1 MRKKFI
7 AIFMTLCLLLTGCQG
22 NVNKTEQKEKKQ
34 ETTENTKAEIECEYT
49 WATSHCTYR
58 TEEME
63 LSDGADGEDEEDIC
77 QECLVQSDYEGK
89 VIQKI
94 PAESLGLTDTQGI
107 HFMNVSENEVLI
119 FSTYDSSDL
128 VKVYS
133 VPVIRKGD
141 REEIA
146 IEKIQQLFLEFAD
159 FWMDCKYIT
168 DTKEYILFNWEGEM
182 AEYDRKKNKFTRIKY
197 KNKPLEV
204 GSILYENN
212 QDYVVL
218 YGFLGDETA
227 VYYYNFV
234 TKKMQEITKDER
246 SIYQGGDDKLFY
258 TAVKGEKSG
267 LCYDVYQFD
276 CKSGEKS
283 VLVTEEQIRNAL
295 SEKPEEGMDLIREI
309 GYEDG
314 TLKLAINVKGKCV
327 LLACDTKTG
336 KLVQEGEGKLQKT
349 QEYLQEKP
357 LTNADKNYT
366 NANDYNVFVQR
377 LENDM
382 NYVLDEYT
390 LDGTFVRHIFTNNFH
405 CTNQTWK
412 LLYANNQEL
421 IFYVEDYDLGNYL
434 YTVPLMLADGSSFPQ
449 MKKAKKICKC
459 NKELEEP
466 RQGDVYADSDY
477 IVYQDGMYQI
487 HVYDRKKKTFVKIKG
502 IPETNM
508 YLSGLVGKYF
518 ILSSK
523 PYKEKGK
530 EKYAFSYYKIG
541 SDQIHIMDPA
551 CYTSA
556 AAIGDKKRKQV
567 IYALRKGIWTY
578 DLKQDKKKRL
588 VKWNKKDYVS
598 EMCIRKDRLF
608 VFTGEKDEVYSYS
621 LTGKEKQL
629 HYEKELTE
637 TLKKFE
643 QQNDLEL
650 VIDSVDVVNN
660 KICIHSWQD
669 DEYLIYLCY
678 DPATKQ
684 LKKVRKSDPEMF
696 CFLLCRDGASVDEW
710 DRDESKDMDKRST
723 K

>member
-1 MRKKFI
+1 
-7 AIFMTLCLLLTGCQG
+7 
-22 NVNKTEQKEKKQ
+22 
-34 ETTENTKAEIECEYT
+34 
-49 WATSHCTYR
+49 
-58 TEEME
+58 
-63 LSDGADGEDEEDIC
+63 
-77 QECLVQSDYEGK
+77 
-89 VIQKI
+89 
-94 PAESLGLTDTQGI
+94 
-107 HFMNVSENEVLI
+107 
-119 FSTYDSSDL
+119 
-128 VKVYS
+128 
-133 VPVIRKGD
+133 
-141 REEIA
+141 
-146 IEKIQQLFLEFAD
+146 
-159 FWMDCKYIT
+159 
-168 DTKEYILFNWEGEM
+168 
-182 AEYDRKKNKFTRIKY
+182 
-197 KNKPLEV
+197 
-204 GSILYENN
+204 
-212 QDYVVL
+212 
-218 YGFLGDETA
+218 
-227 VYYYNFV
+227 
-234 TKKMQEITKDER
+234 
-246 SIYQGGDDKLFY
+246 
-258 TAVKGEKSG
+258 
-267 LCYDVYQFD
+267 
-276 CKSGEKS
+276 
-283 VLVTEEQIRNAL
+283 
-295 SEKPEEGMDLIREI
+295 MDLIREI
-309 GYEDG
+309 GYEEG

-449 MKKAKKICKC
+449 MEKAKKICKC

-684 LKKVRKSDPEMF
+684 LKKVRKSDPEMLY
-696 CFLLCRDGASVDEW
+696 FLLCRDGASVDEW
-710 DRDESKDMDKRST
+710 DRDE
-723 K
+723 

>member
-1 MRKKFI
+1 MRKKWI
-7 AIFMTLCLLLTGCQG
+7 AIFMTLCLILTGCQG
-22 NVNKTEQKEKKQ
+22 NVNKTEQKEENQ
-34 ETTENTKAEIECEYT
+34 ETADITQAEIECEYK

-63 LSDGADGEDEEDIC
+63 LSDGTDGEDEEDIC
-77 QECLVQSDYEGK
+77 QECLVQSDYKGK

-94 PAESLGLTDTQGI
+94 PAESLGLRDTEGI
-107 HFMNVSENEVLI
+107 SFLHVSENEVLI
-119 FSTYDSSDL
+119 SRTSDSSKL
-128 VKVYS
+128 VKIYS

-146 IEKIQQLFLEFAD
+146 IEKIQLLFVEFTD
-159 FWMDCKYIT
+159 SWMDYEYIT
-168 DTKEYILFNWEGEM
+168 DTKEYILFNWDREM
-182 AEYDRKKNKFTRIKY
+182 AEYDRKKNKFTKIKY

-204 GSILYENN
+204 GNILYENN
-212 QDYVVL
+212 QDFVVL
-218 YGFLGDETA
+218 YGFHGRETA

-234 TKKMQEITKDER
+234 TKEVQEITKDEG

-314 TLKLAINVKGKCV
+314 TLKLAINVKGKSI
-327 LLACDTKTG
+327 LLTCDTKTG

-357 LTNADKNYT
+357 LTNADKKYT
-366 NANDYNVFVQR
+366 NANDYNVFVR
-377 LENDM
+377 SLESDM

-390 LDGTFVRHIFTNNFH
+390 LDGTFVRHIFINNFH
-405 CTNQTWK
+405 CTNQTWN
-412 LLYANNQEL
+412 LMYANNQEL
-421 IFYVEDYDLGNYL
+421 IFHVEDDDLNNYL
-434 YTVPLMLADGSSFPQ
+434 YTVPLVTAEGSSFPQ
-449 MKKAKKICKC
+449 IEKAKKICKC
-459 NKELEEP
+459 NVELENAG
-466 RQGDVYADSDY
+466 QGDVYADSDY
-477 IVYQDGMYQI
+477 IVYQDDVYQI
-487 HVYDRKKKTFVKIKG
+487 HVYDRKKKKFVKIKG
-502 IPETNM
+502 IPESNM
-508 YLSGLVGKYF
+508 YLNGLVGKYF
-518 ILSSK
+518 ILSNK
-523 PYKEKGK
+523 PFKEKGK

-551 CYTSA
+551 CHTSA
-556 AAIGDKKRKQV
+556 ATIGDEKRKQV

-588 VKWNKKDYVS
+588 VKWNKKDYIS

-608 VFTGEKDEVYSYS
+608 VFTGKKDEVYSYS

-629 HYEKELTE
+629 HYEKDFTE
-637 TLKKFE
+637 TLKKYE
-643 QQNDLEL
+643 QENELEL
-650 VIDSVDVVNN
+650 VIDSIDVVNN
-660 KICIHSWQD
+660 KIYICSWRD
-669 DEYLIYLCY
+669 DEYLMYFCY

-696 CFLLCRDGASVDEW
+696 CFLLCRVGHW
-710 DRDESKDMDKRST
+710 
-723 K
+723 

>member
-1 MRKKFI
+1 MRKKSI
-7 AIFMTLCLLLTGCQG
+7 AVFMTICLLLTGCQG
-22 NVNKTEQKEKKQ
+22 NVNKTEQKEEKQ
-34 ETTENTKAEIECEYT
+34 ETADAAQAEIQCEYE

-58 TEEME
+58 TEEMG

-94 PAESLGLTDTQGI
+94 PAGRLGLRDTQGI
-107 HFMNVSENEVLI
+107 YFMHVSENEVLI
-119 FSTYDSSDL
+119 SSTSDSSDL

-146 IEKIQQLFLEFAD
+146 IEKIQQLFVEFAD
-159 FWMDCKYIT
+159 FQMDCKYIT

-212 QDYVVL
+212 KDFVVL

-357 LTNADKNYT
+357 LTNADKNYA

-449 MKKAKKICKC
+449 MEKAKKICKC

-466 RQGDVYADSDY
+466 RQGDLYADSDY

-502 IPETNM
+502 IPESNM
-508 YLSGLVGKYF
+508 YLNGLVGKYF

-567 IYALRKGIWTY
+567 IYALRTGIWTY

-598 EMCIRKDRLF
+598 EMCIRKNRLF

-629 HYEKELTE
+629 HYEKEFTE
-637 TLKKFE
+637 ILKKYE
-643 QQNDLEL
+643 QENDLEL

-684 LKKVRKSDPEMF
+684 LKKVRKSDPEMLY
-696 CFLLCRDGASVDEW
+696 FLLCRDGASVDEW
-710 DRDESKDMDKRST
+710 DRDE
-723 K
+723 

>member
-7 AIFMTLCLLLTGCQG
+7 VVFMTICLLLTGCQG
-22 NVNKTEQKEKKQ
+22 NVNKTEQKEEKQ
-34 ETTENTKAEIECEYT
+34 ETTDTAQAEIECEYK

-94 PAESLGLTDTQGI
+94 PAESLGLRDTQGI
-107 HFMNVSENEVLI
+107 YFMHVSENEVLI
-119 FSTYDSSDL
+119 SSTSDSSDL

-146 IEKIQQLFLEFAD
+146 IEKIQQLFVEFAD
-159 FWMDCKYIT
+159 FQMDCKYIT

-212 QDYVVL
+212 KDFVVF
-218 YGFLGDETA
+218 YGFHGKETA

-234 TKKMQEITKDER
+234 TKEMQKITKDEG

-283 VLVTEEQIRNAL
+283 VLATDEQIRNAL

-309 GYEDG
+309 GYEEG
-314 TLKLAINVKGKCV
+314 ALKLAINVKGKCV

-336 KLVQEGEGKLQKT
+336 KLVEEGEGKLQKT

-357 LTNADKNYT
+357 LTNANKKYT
-366 NANDYNVFVQR
+366 NANDYNVFVR
-377 LENDM
+377 SPENDM

-390 LDGTFVRHIFTNNFH
+390 LDGTFVRHIFINNFH
-405 CTNQTWK
+405 CTGKTWN
-412 LLYANNQEL
+412 LMYANNQEL
-421 IFYVEDYDLGNYL
+421 IFHVEDDDLNNYL
-434 YTVPLMLADGSSFPQ
+434 YTVPLVMAEGSSFPQ
-449 MKKAKKICKC
+449 MEKAKKICKC
-459 NKELEEP
+459 NVELENAG
-466 RQGDVYADSDY
+466 QGDVYVDSDY
-477 IVYQDGMYQI
+477 IVYQDDVYQI
-487 HVYDRKKKTFVKIKG
+487 HVYDRKKKKFVKIKG
-502 IPETNM
+502 IPESNM
-508 YLSGLVGKYF
+508 YLNGLVGKYF
-518 ILSSK
+518 ILSNK
-523 PYKEKGK
+523 PFKEKGK

-556 AAIGDKKRKQV
+556 ATIGDEKRKQV
-567 IYALRKGIWTY
+567 IYGLRTGIWIY

-629 HYEKELTE
+629 HYEKNFTE

-643 QQNDLEL
+643 QENELEL
-650 VIDSVDVVNN
+650 VIDSIDVVNN
-660 KICIHSWQD
+660 KIYICSWRD
-669 DEYLIYLCY
+669 DEYLMYFCY
-678 DPATKQ
+678 DPDTKQ
-684 LKKVRKSDPEMF
+684 LKQVRKNDPEMF
-696 CFLLCRDGASVDEW
+696 YFLLCRVGLW
-710 DRDESKDMDKRST
+710 
-723 K
+723 